1 MSKGD
6 APAGALPDEDQ
17 DLRAEIAELRR
28 AVERLSRWQK
38 VAQATLDAQPD
49 LVFARDADNR
59 FILVNAS
66 FVRFMGAERER
77 LLGTRDEDLLP
88 PEVIEGFRVA
98 DRRVLET
105 RQTIVA
111 EEQIPVGGAVRTYS
125 STKLPVYGEGDALIA
140 LVRTARDITE
150 RARAESALRGSQ
162 ALLQAVLDGSPDVIF
177 AKDTE
182 GRYILVNQQAARG
195 VSREQRDVLGKT
207 DYDFFPKETADFIRA
222 RDKRVIETGE
232 PCEREEVLLGYDG
245 ERTLRTSMYPLRND
259 EGVIYGVCG
268 VASDLTDRKRQEAER
283 VRLQEQVIE
292 AQQSA
297 LRELS
302 TPLIPLAERVVMMP
316 LIGSIDR
323 ARAEQALDT
332 LLRGVTQHRAEIA
345 ILDITGVSN
354 VDAEVAAALVRA
366 ARAVELLGA
375 QAILTGVRPE
385 VAQTLVTLDVDLG
398 GVVTS
403 GTLQSGVAHALA
415 RTRALR

>member
-38 VAQATLDAQPD
+38 VAQATLDALPD
-49 LVFARDADNR
+49 FVFVRDADNR
-59 FILVNAS
+59 YILVNAS

-105 RQTIVA
+105 RQTVVA
-111 EEQIPVGGAVRTYS
+111 EEQVPVGDAVRTYS

-140 LVRTARDITE
+140 LVGTARDITE
-150 RARAESALRGSQ
+150 RVRAESALRGSQ
-162 ALLQAVLDGSPDVIF
+162 ALLQAVLDGSPDLIF

-182 GRYILVNQQAARG
+182 GRYILANQRAARG
-195 VSREQRDVLGKT
+195 LSLDQHGMLGKT
-207 DYDFFPKETADFIRA
+207 DYDFFPKEIADFIRA

-232 PCEREEVLLGYDG
+232 PCEREEVIQLPDG
-245 ERTLRTSMYPLRND
+245 ELTFRTSMYPLRND
-259 EGVIYGVCG
+259 EGVTYGVCA
-268 VASDLTDRKRQEAER
+268 VASDITDRKRQEAER